1 MQRKAKPELPV
12 GAPPG
17 ATARLACEVPD
28 EVWLALVEKAADPAA
43 WRPTLGRTIT
53 ADYVVFFFTLAA
65 PGRASEYAK
74 FPRDVW
80 LAWCRGR
87 PTFPSPAPAS
97 ETVEV

>member
-28 EVWLALVEKAADPAA
+28 EVWLAPLEQAADPGA
-43 WRPTLGRTIT
+43 WRQALGRTIT
-53 ADYVVFFFTLAA
+53 SEYVVFFFTLAS
-65 PGRASEYAK
+65 PGRASQYSK

-80 LAWCRGR
+80 LAWCRT
-87 PTFPSPAPAS
+87 PPVFPSPASAPAM
-97 ETVEV
+97 VEA